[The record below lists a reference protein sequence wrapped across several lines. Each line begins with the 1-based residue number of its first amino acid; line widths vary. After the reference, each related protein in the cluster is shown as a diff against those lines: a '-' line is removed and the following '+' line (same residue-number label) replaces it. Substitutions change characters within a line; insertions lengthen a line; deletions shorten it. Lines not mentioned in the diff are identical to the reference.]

1 MIVAVSGIGYW
12 NEITLLRLELSVH
25 NAATWYMAGI
35 IWLIQLVHYPMFRFM
50 DRATFQ
56 SSHAFH
62 STAIGFVVIPAMLL
76 ELGLATTIIYQRGA
90 GDWPALAG
98 FLLVLILWG
107 LTFFVMVPLHGRLA
121 SGGFQPDVINALVQ
135 WNWLRTIAWT
145 TRAIIAILW
154 LK

>member
-1 MIVAVSGIGYW
+1 ML
-12 NEITLLRLELSVH
+12 NDITLLRLELPLH
-25 NAATWYMAGI
+25 NAATWYMAGV
-35 IWLIQLVHYPMFRFM
+35 IWLIQLVHYPMFHFL
-50 DRATFQ
+50 DRTKFQ

-62 STAIGFVVIPAMLL
+62 STAIGFVVMPAMLL
-76 ELGLATTIIYQRGA
+76 ELALATIIISRRGA

-107 LTFFVMVPLHGRLA
+107 VTFFVMVPLHGRLA
-121 SGGFQPDVINALVQ
+121 SGGFQPDVIRALVQ

-145 TRAIIAILW
+145 ARAFIAILW